1 MEEIGKGRNYER
13 RSLKKKKNFPNR
25 KARRYEH
32 NQLLCGVQRKAC
44 FGKYVRNRYRFV
56 VLGQLIGALKS

>member
-1 MEEIGKGRNYER
+1 MEEMGKGRNHEG

-25 KARRYEH
+25 KARRYGH
-32 NQLLCGVQRKAC
+32 NQLLCGMQRKAC
-44 FGKYVRNRYRFV
+44 LGKYVRNRYRFV